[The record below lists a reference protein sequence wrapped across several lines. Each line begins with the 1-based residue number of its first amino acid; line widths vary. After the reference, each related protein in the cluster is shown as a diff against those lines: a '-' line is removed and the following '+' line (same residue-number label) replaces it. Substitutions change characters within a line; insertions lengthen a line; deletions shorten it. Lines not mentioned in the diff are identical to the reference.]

1 MHLLCA
7 YATIVVISFPLKE
20 KMNQKSKKP
29 STYHIALTASLLKTT
44 LQKRL
49 VSAGLDV
56 TPEQMA
62 VLKLLSVQQEC
73 VSMKFISQH
82 TFRDSSTVSRLIDTL
97 EKKKLLERTSNSVD
111 RRIKLICISEKGTV
125 VFKQASAIA
134 KEHVTQAL
142 QGVDTADRDRLIQ
155 VLIQIEN
162 NLK

>member
-7 YATIVVISFPLKE
+7 YATNVVICYPLQLT
-20 KMNQKSKKP
+20 MNQKSKKP
-29 STYHIALTASLLKTT
+29 LTYHISLTANLLKTA

-62 VLKLLSVQQEC
+62 VLKLLSTRQEC
-73 VSMKFISQH
+73 VSMKFISEH
-82 TFRDSSTVSRLIDTL
+82 TFRDSSAVSRLIDTL

-111 RRIKLICISEKGTV
+111 KRIKMICISEKGSQ
-125 VFKQASAIA
+125 VFKQASAVA
-134 KEHVTQAL
+134 KEHVTQSL
-142 QGVDTADRDRLIQ
+142 QGVDEADRDK
-155 VLIQIEN
+155 LIQILIQIGN